1 MSGEA
6 EFRVRVAETETV
18 ADGIRR
24 LRLVPLGRA
33 ALPLFSG
40 GAHTVLTM
48 QDEDRVLRNPYSLM
62 GSPFDSSSYQ
72 ISVLRTRD
80 SRGGSIFV
88 HDKLKEGSELS
99 ITAPVN
105 LFPIDRRARRHL
117 LIAGGIGITPFMA
130 MMEQLERE
138 ELPFELHYGMRSKAG
153 GAYWSALRD
162 TYGRRINTYFDD
174 AQQKIPLTRLLENQ
188 PLGTHLYVCG
198 PAAMID
204 WVLTEAREAGWPEEN
219 VHFERFSAPPAG
231 APFTIEL
238 AKAGHTI
245 DVKPTQSILEAI
257 EAAGLTV
264 PFLCRGG
271 ACGQCETHVVSCSGT
286 IEHNDHFLSAAEKAS
301 GGKIMI
307 CVSRLKS
314 AGSRIVLDL

>member
-1 MSGEA
+1 MTGEA

-24 LRLVPLGRA
+24 LRLVPLGRES
-33 ALPLFSG
+33 LPLFSG

-48 QDEDRVLRNPYSLM
+48 HDDDRVLRNPYSLM
-62 GSPFDSSSYQ
+62 GSPFDPSSYQ
-72 ISVLRTRD
+72 ISVLKTVN

-88 HDKLKEGSELS
+88 HDKLKEGSELT

-138 ELPFELHYGMRSKAG
+138 DLPFELHYGMRSKQG
-153 GAYWSALRD
+153 GAYWSHLRD
-162 TYGRRINTYFDD
+162 LYGRRVHTYFDD
-174 AQQKIPLTRLLENQ
+174 AQQKLPLTRLIENQ

-198 PAAMID
+198 PSAMID
-204 WVLTEAREAGWPEEN
+204 WVLNEARAAGWPEEN
-219 VHFERFSAPPAG
+219 LHFERFSAPPAG

-238 AKAGHTI
+238 SKAGRTI

-257 EAAGLTV
+257 ESAGLTV

-271 ACGQCETHVVSCSGT
+271 ACGQCETHVVSCSSA
-286 IEHNDHFLSAAEKAS
+286 IEHNDHFLSEAEKAS

-307 CVSRLKS
+307 CVSRLKN
-314 AGSRIVLDL
+314 AGGRIVLDL

>member
-1 MSGEA
+1 MTGEA
-6 EFRVRVAETETV
+6 QFRVRVAETETV

-24 LRLVPLGRA
+24 LRLVPMGRN

-48 QDEDRVLRNPYSLM
+48 HDEDRVLRNPYSLM

-72 ISVLRTRD
+72 ISVLRTKD

-138 ELPFELHYGMRSKAG
+138 ELPFELHYSMRSKTG

-162 TYGRRINTYFDD
+162 TYGRRITTYFDEL
-174 AQQKIPLTRLLENQ
+174 QQKMPLPRLLENQ

-198 PAAMID
+198 PSGMID
-204 WVLTEAREAGWPEEN
+204 WVLNEARDAGWPEEN

-231 APFTIEL
+231 APFSIEL
-238 AKAGHTI
+238 AKAGRTI
-245 DVKPTQSILEAI
+245 EVKPTQSILEAI

-264 PFLCRGG
+264 PYLCRGG
-271 ACGQCETHVVSCSGT
+271 ACGQCETHVVSCAGA
-286 IEHNDHFLSAAEKAS
+286 IEHNDHFLSDAEKAS

-307 CVSRLKS
+307 CVSRLKN
-314 AGSRIVLDL
+314 AGGRIVLDL

>member
-1 MSGEA
+1 MTGEA
-6 EFRVRVAETETV
+6 QFRVRVAETETV

-24 LRLVPLGRA
+24 LRLVPMGRD

-48 QDEDRVLRNPYSLM
+48 HDEDRVLRNPYSLM

-72 ISVLRTRD
+72 ISVLRTKD

-88 HDKLKEGSELS
+88 HDKLREGSELS

-117 LIAGGIGITPFMA
+117 IIAGGIGITPFMA

-138 ELPFELHYGMRSKAG
+138 ELPFELHYSMRSKTG

-162 TYGRRINTYFDD
+162 TYGRRITTYFDEL
-174 AQQKIPLTRLLENQ
+174 QQKMPLPRLLENQ

-198 PAAMID
+198 PSGMID
-204 WVLTEAREAGWPEEN
+204 WVLNEARDAGWPEEN

-231 APFTIEL
+231 APFSIEL
-238 AKAGHTI
+238 AKAGRTI
-245 DVKPTQSILEAI
+245 EVKPTQSILEAI

-264 PFLCRGG
+264 PYLCRGG
-271 ACGQCETHVVSCSGT
+271 ACGQCETHVVSCAGA
-286 IEHNDHFLSAAEKAS
+286 IEHNDHFLSDAEKAS

-307 CVSRLKS
+307 CVSRLKN
-314 AGSRIVLDL
+314 AGGRIVLDL

>member
-24 LRLVPLGRA
+24 LRLVPLGRN

-48 QDEDRVLRNPYSLM
+48 HDEDRVLRNPYSLM
-62 GSPFDSSSYQ
+62 GSPFDPSSYQ
-72 ISVLRTRD
+72 ISVLRTPN

-88 HDKLKEGSELS
+88 HDKLREGSELS

-105 LFPIDRRARRHL
+105 LFPIDRRARRHV

-138 ELPFELHYGMRSKAG
+138 ELPFELHYGMRSKSG

-204 WVLTEAREAGWPEEN
+204 WVLSEARDAGWPEEN

-238 AKAGHTI
+238 AKAGRTI

-271 ACGQCETHVVSCSGT
+271 ACGQCETHVVSCSGA

>member
-18 ADGIRR
+18 AEGIRR
-24 LRLVPLGRA
+24 LRLVPLGRST
-33 ALPLFSG
+33 LPLFSG
-40 GAHTVLTM
+40 GAHTVVTM
-48 QDEDRVLRNPYSLM
+48 HDEDRVLRNPYSLM
-62 GSPFDSSSYQ
+62 GSPFDPSSYQ
-72 ISVLRTRD
+72 ISVLRTKD

-105 LFPIDRRARRHL
+105 LFPVDRRARRHL

-138 ELPFELHYGMRSKAG
+138 ELPFELHYGMRSKTG
-153 GAYWSALRD
+153 GAYWSTLRD
-162 TYGRRINTYFDD
+162 FYGRRINTYFDD

-198 PAAMID
+198 PSAMID
-204 WVLTEAREAGWPEEN
+204 WVLNEARDAGWPEEN
-219 VHFERFSAPPAG
+219 LHFERFSAPPAG

-238 AKAGHTI
+238 AKAGRTLE
-245 DVKPTQSILEAI
+245 VKPTQSILEAI

-264 PFLCRGG
+264 PYLCRGG
-271 ACGQCETHVVSCSGT
+271 ACGQCETHVVSSSGT
-286 IEHNDHFLSAAEKAS
+286 IEHNDHFLSDAEKAS

-307 CVSRLKS
+307 CVSRLKN